1 MKWFFG
7 FRRKRKRG
15 SGAIAKQRLK
25 TLLISDRADCSAD
38 FINGIKGDIG
48 LTLSKYMEV
57 DTDHMEVNILQN
69 QTTVLNDGTMVLVA
83 RIPFREINKVIC

>member
-1 MKWFFG
+1 MGWFSG
-7 FRRKRKRG
+7 LGRRRKKG

-38 FINGIKGDIG
+38 LINGIKGDIG

-57 DTDHMEVNILQN
+57 DVDHMEVNILQSESA
-69 QTTVLNDGTMVLVA
+69 LRGDGAMMLVA